1 MQLSD
6 EAKALIEKY
15 IEFIESEDYADLYE
29 LISNDELCV
38 NLGVIGEITSVL
50 ESAGL
55 YPLKHLDYIP
65 AGYYCD
71 SLKTDIIIP
80 GNTTEINAYAF
91 HYSGLEQIEIP
102 FNVTKIGEAAFSYCE
117 DLKFVMI
124 NNPDI
129 QIEYDAFD
137 YCDIDKIIYAGSRR
151 EWEDFEFSD
160 RAKFHLVECADG
172 DVNYI

>member
-1 MQLSD
+1 MHLSKY
-6 EAKALIEKY
+6 AKALIEKY
-15 IEFIESEDYADLYE
+15 IKYIESEEYDDLYCFIYE
-29 LISNDELCV
+29 DDLCV
-38 NLGVIGEITSVL
+38 NLKSVGEITDVL

-55 YPLKHLDYIP
+55 DPLKHLDYIP
-65 AGYYCD
+65 AGYYCG
-71 SLKTDIIIP
+71 SPKKDIIIP
-80 GNTTEINAYAF
+80 RNTAEISAYAF

-129 QIEYDAFD
+129 QIEFDAFD

-151 EWEDFEFSD
+151 EWEGFEFSD
-160 RAKFHLVECADG
+160 RAKFHVVECVDG

>member
-1 MQLSD
+1 MQLSN

-15 IEFIESEDYADLYE
+15 IEFIESEDYGDLYD
-29 LISNDELCV
+29 LIWADKDCINF
-38 NLGVIGEITSVL
+38 GVVGEITRVL
-50 ESAGL
+50 EAAGL
-55 YPLKHLDYIP
+55 DPLAYLDYIP

-71 SLKTDIIIP
+71 SSKKQYTIP
-80 GNTTEINAYAF
+80 RNIREVNAYSF
-91 HYSGLEQIEIP
+91 HYSELEEVEIP

-117 DLKFVMI
+117 DLKYVMI

-151 EWEDFEFSD
+151 EWEGFEFSY

-172 DVNYI
+172 DVTYI